1 MKITIMKSKTDQ
13 YRQRNEV
20 VIARTGNKHVQL
32 VMMMQAYVRLARID
46 LHSESLLKSN
56 PYYRIKQG
64 DQLRKSGKIQYARTR
79 ELVQSQCIKWQRVL
93 CLYFIF
99 SCARSYQCSNSAFVL
114 SNFHQPCH
122 LNAQSGMPA
131 HTAAV
136 VHCSSCMLSNCEL
149 HNEHC
154 PIKCRQ
160 QSLLS

>member
-64 DQLRKSGKIQYARTR
+64 DQLRKSGKI
-79 ELVQSQCIKWQRVL
+79 
-93 CLYFIF
+93 
-99 SCARSYQCSNSAFVL
+99 
-114 SNFHQPCH
+114 
-122 LNAQSGMPA
+122 
-131 HTAAV
+131 
-136 VHCSSCMLSNCEL
+136 
-149 HNEHC
+149 
-154 PIKCRQ
+154 
-160 QSLLS
+160 